1 MLDHDGELLGR
12 RQIGSTVQNLRWQ
25 PGTQGDQGSK
35 TLWLVQPE
43 VIGHD
48 STLTKAK
55 DNELVWITGVAR
67 QRGIEKS
74 LHGLVRGLH
83 GCHIGRTTTCTGKP
97 GVPYGPRWPQRYL
110 QRPLGTQH
118 YAAATAQVRRQPKQ
132 IKRIRPRP
140 WRARMVGCGPSP
152 CGSKIA

>member
-1 MLDHDGELLGR
+1 MLDYDGELLGR

-35 TLWLVQPE
+35 TLGLVQPE

-55 DNELVWITGVAR
+55 DNELVGITGVTR

-74 LHGLVRGLH
+74 LLCLVRGLY
-83 GCHIGRTTTCTGKP
+83 GCHIRGTTACTGKP
-97 GVPYGPRWPQRYL
+97 GIPDRAGRSQRYL
-110 QRPLGTQH
+110 QRPL
-118 YAAATAQVRRQPKQ
+118 
-132 IKRIRPRP
+132 
-140 WRARMVGCGPSP
+140 
-152 CGSKIA
+152 